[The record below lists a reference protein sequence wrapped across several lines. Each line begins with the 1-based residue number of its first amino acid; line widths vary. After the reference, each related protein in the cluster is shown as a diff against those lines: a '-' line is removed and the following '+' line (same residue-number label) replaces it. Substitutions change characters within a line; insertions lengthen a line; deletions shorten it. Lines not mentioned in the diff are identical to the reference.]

1 MTDEIKTFT
10 QVDVDRIVSERLKRE
25 KETHGDNDALKAEI
39 VTLKTSL
46 TTEQAAKLKLE
57 GELSTKNDRELKA
70 KIAKEVNL
78 PEKLIPLIM
87 GKTEDEIRSAMKLMV
102 ESIGPGPAIGAD
114 TNPATPAPQR
124 FTKTQIERMSPADIT
139 KNWATIEAQLADGSL
154 NH

>member
-1 MTDEIKTFT
+1 MTDEVKFT

-39 VTLKTSL
+39 VTLKASL

-57 GELSTKNDRELKA
+57 GELSTKNDSELKA

-78 PEKLIPLIM
+78 PEKLIPLIT

-114 TNPATPAPQR
+114 TNPATSDIKR
-124 FTKTQIERMSPADIT
+124 YTKQEVEKMSPADIT